1 MIEPVEVLTRRQAGP
16 TTEVPGLGVSII
28 SMRFNEIPALATNS
42 SDKFQ
47 GTVLVA
53 T

>member
-1 MIEPVEVLTRRQAGP
+1 MHKNSHYARISIEILEF
-16 TTEVPGLGVSII
+16 
-28 SMRFNEIPALATNS
+28 MNEIPALATNS